1 MFIAIISL
9 FTPLEVFLSDGFLLV
24 DFFITFPMW
33 TSNGVY
39 RVKRAGE
46 QTLLSLTGREYL
58 MSFRIRTKLIIAFFG
73 IIFPF
78 TIIAGTLVFYNAST
92 FRKAAHK
99 VEIVSE
105 ERAAITNIILALERA
120 LMPGND
126 YIITGDRK
134 YIDDFNRVSDDVEK
148 RMKEAEGIVSGA
160 EDMNM
165 MGDTKVAWRNIKDIS
180 QKIFEIQAPQGNKAA
195 ASLMEEMDYIWAYPA
210 IERLKKW
217 RGMHLEEYKKAA
229 NISHKVWVR
238 SWISM
243 GIVVALLIISGVS
256 FAIFYSNLFVKPIE
270 AIHNGA
276 DEIAKGNF
284 KTRFDI
290 KTGDELQQL
299 SNAMNEMAVQLDSFT
314 SNLQGMVEERTRE
327 LRFERDKLVRI
338 FETMEDGVYLVD
350 QDYNIQYLNPVLLK
364 EFGPMEGKKCYTY
377 FHDRTE
383 VCPWCPNQRVFAG
396 ETVSWEWSSSKS
408 GKTYDLLDTPLRQ
421 PDGSIWKLE
430 IFREITEKKKMEEA
444 FRTLVGT
451 AAANIG
457 AVFFH
462 ETVSSLCTWLGVECI
477 IIGELVDENKVRA
490 LAMQVDG
497 KAVEHYE
504 YALAGTPCES
514 ATQKGYCEYHEG
526 VVQLFPADKDLVEIR
541 AEAYVG
547 IPVRDK
553 NGKVNG
559 ILCAIS
565 RHKFVPPPM
574 VKEVFEIIAARVGT
588 EIERKKAEE
597 ALYKSEALLK
607 LQISRMPFG
616 YIVWDTSFRV
626 VSWNQA
632 AERIFGFTLEEATG
646 EHPYD
651 LIVPKEAQPHV
662 DIIWRRLL
670 EGETTA
676 HSINENL
683 TKDGRTIICEWTNTP
698 LRYHNGDVIGALSM
712 VQDITERKKAEEKIK
727 EQLDFLQRFEK
738 ATVQREFRIKELRD
752 ENEALKK
759 KIQEME
765 KKKS

>member
-1 MFIAIISL
+1 
-9 FTPLEVFLSDGFLLV
+9 
-24 DFFITFPMW
+24 
-33 TSNGVY
+33 
-39 RVKRAGE
+39 
-46 QTLLSLTGREYL
+46 
-58 MSFRIRTKLIIAFFG
+58 
-73 IIFPF
+73 
-78 TIIAGTLVFYNAST
+78 
-92 FRKAAHK
+92 
-99 VEIVSE
+99 
-105 ERAAITNIILALERA
+105 
-120 LMPGND
+120 
-126 YIITGDRK
+126 
-134 YIDDFNRVSDDVEK
+134 
-148 RMKEAEGIVSGA
+148 
-160 EDMNM
+160 
-165 MGDTKVAWRNIKDIS
+165 
-180 QKIFEIQAPQGNKAA
+180 
-195 ASLMEEMDYIWAYPA
+195 
-210 IERLKKW
+210 
-217 RGMHLEEYKKAA
+217 
-229 NISHKVWVR
+229 
-238 SWISM
+238 
-243 GIVVALLIISGVS
+243 
-256 FAIFYSNLFVKPIE
+256 
-270 AIHNGA
+270 
-276 DEIAKGNF
+276 
-284 KTRFDI
+284 
-290 KTGDELQQL
+290 
-299 SNAMNEMAVQLDSFT
+299 
-314 SNLQGMVEERTRE
+314 
-327 LRFERDKLVRI
+327 
-338 FETMEDGVYLVD
+338 
-350 QDYNIQYLNPVLLK
+350 
-364 EFGPMEGKKCYTY
+364 
-377 FHDRTE
+377 
-383 VCPWCPNQRVFAG
+383 
-396 ETVSWEWSSSKS
+396 
-408 GKTYDLLDTPLRQ
+408 
-421 PDGSIWKLE
+421 
-430 IFREITEKKKMEEA
+430 MEEA

-646 EHPYD
+646 KHPYD

>member
-134 YIDDFNRVSDDVEK
+134 YIDDFNRVSDDIEK

-195 ASLMEEMDYIWAYPA
+195 ASLMEEMDYRWAYPA

-299 SNAMNEMAVQLDSFT
+299 SNAMNEMAAQLDNFYAT
-314 SNLQGMVEERTRE
+314 LEQKIDERTAE
-327 LRFERDKLVRI
+327 
-338 FETMEDGVYLVD
+338 
-350 QDYNIQYLNPVLLK
+350 LK
-364 EFGPMEGKKCYTY
+364 ESETRFRGIVETAKDAVVCIKQGGVIYLWNKSAEEMFGYKADEVINRNIHEMLCPERYKEKACEGFKGFSGTG
-377 FHDRTE
+377 TGPI
-383 VCPWCPNQRVFAG
+383 V
-396 ETVSWEWSSSKS
+396 
-408 GKTYDLLDTPLRQ
+408 GKTIEIEGLKK
-421 PDGSIWKLE
+421 DGTEFPVELSISAMNIKGEWHAAG
-430 IFREITEKKKMEEA
+430 IIRDITARKEAEKKIAE
-444 FRTLVGT
+444 
-451 AAANIG
+451 
-457 AVFFH
+457 
-462 ETVSSLCTWLGVECI
+462 
-477 IIGELVDENKVRA
+477 
-490 LAMQVDG
+490 QVDFLERFH
-497 KAVEHYE
+497 KA
-504 YALAGTPCES
+504 
-514 ATQKGYCEYHEG
+514 
-526 VVQLFPADKDLVEIR
+526 
-541 AEAYVG
+541 
-547 IPVRDK
+547 
-553 NGKVNG
+553 
-559 ILCAIS
+559 
-565 RHKFVPPPM
+565 
-574 VKEVFEIIAARVGT
+574 
-588 EIERKKAEE
+588 
-597 ALYKSEALLK
+597 
-607 LQISRMPFG
+607 
-616 YIVWDTSFRV
+616 SF
-626 VSWNQA
+626 
-632 AERIFGFTLEEATG
+632 
-646 EHPYD
+646 
-651 LIVPKEAQPHV
+651 
-662 DIIWRRLL
+662 
-670 EGETTA
+670 
-676 HSINENL
+676 
-683 TKDGRTIICEWTNTP
+683 
-698 LRYHNGDVIGALSM
+698 
-712 VQDITERKKAEEKIK
+712 
-727 EQLDFLQRFEK
+727 
-738 ATVQREFRIKELRD
+738 QREFRIKELRD
-752 ENEALKK
+752 RVKELEEEVKK
-759 KIQEME
+759 VR
-765 KKKS
+765 SS